1 MSLSGGPS
9 NPATQLWCGKR
20 GRSSVKR
27 VVRIVRCAT
36 AVVLLRPR
44 VPFAG

>member
-27 VVRIVRCAT
+27 IVRIERCAI
-36 AVVLLRPR
+36 AVMLLKQR

>member
-9 NPATQLWCGKR
+9 DPATKLWCGKR

-27 VVRIVRCAT
+27 IVRIERCAM
-36 AVVLLRPR
+36 AVMLFKPR
-44 VPFAG
+44 APFVG